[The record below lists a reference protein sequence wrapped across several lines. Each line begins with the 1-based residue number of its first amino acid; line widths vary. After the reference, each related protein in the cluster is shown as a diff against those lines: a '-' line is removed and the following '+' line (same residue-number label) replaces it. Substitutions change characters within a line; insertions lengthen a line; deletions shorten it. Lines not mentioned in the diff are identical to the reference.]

1 MIEIYKDKRHRR
13 WCNNCHKPLDFD
25 QGVKIWHDTGG
36 TCIALC
42 NDCMQLMINKLQ
54 KFLYDQNAGDCMS
67 LFENIDE
74 YRKSLLEGKEQ
85 EIKRLEK
92 ELEGK
97 DTSNLD
103 LKLTAYVVEDDVCA
117 R

>member
-1 MIEIYKDKRHRR
+1 
-13 WCNNCHKPLDFD
+13 
-25 QGVKIWHDTGG
+25 
-36 TCIALC
+36 
-42 NDCMQLMINKLQ
+42 
-54 KFLYDQNAGDCMS
+54 MS

-103 LKLTAYVVEDDVCA
+103 LKFTAYVVEDDVCA
-117 R
+117 RR